1 MIGKSEAEAASQPIP
16 NMWAG
21 CALPQLSLAPFHD
34 ELRKQSHPQ
43 ILQAPD
49 CSASADSISE
59 NDEARQENIPPS
71 PTFHL

>member
-1 MIGKSEAEAASQPIP
+1 MSSENTE
-16 NMWAG
+16 
-21 CALPQLSLAPFHD
+21 
-34 ELRKQSHPQ
+34 PQ

-49 CSASADSISE
+49 CSASADFISE